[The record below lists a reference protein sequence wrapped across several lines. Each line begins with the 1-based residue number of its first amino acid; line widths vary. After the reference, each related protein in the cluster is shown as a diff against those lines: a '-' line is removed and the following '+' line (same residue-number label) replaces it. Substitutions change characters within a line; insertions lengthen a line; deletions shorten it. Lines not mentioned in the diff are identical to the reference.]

1 MTAVAKP
8 TKRPKKIDALEAAID
23 AFVPV
28 ACRAGM
34 AMDQAQN
41 FIKVGVF
48 LQPKQIQFC
57 VAARLCDRDGGPKSI
72 LSGGGRGSAKS
83 HAVFAQIFCDD
94 CQRVPGLKCLFLRK
108 VGGAN
113 KEQVSDFIRKL
124 LISIPHKYRESAPA
138 KVEFPNGSFVIL
150 GNFKDEKDIDKYLGL
165 EYDLIYIMESNQL
178 TQTKKMNVLSCLRT
192 NKTNWRPR
200 CYQDTNPGGIDHV
213 CVPHGE
219 VLTPAGWVDIREI
232 QVGEF
237 IYSLLPSGSMVP
249 IQVSETHKN
258 QYSGKL
264 ISVDVRGL
272 TMVCTP
278 YHRVAKRGGIRLGK
292 NTRYKISDRFSLV
305 PFQNLA
311 GQVTILRSIRFCGGK
326 EIKSFTVPDTR
337 KQTRKGHQAR
347 VPKTITGRQ
356 YCELMGWFLSEGCAT
371 SRGAGNFR
379 WTISQIKEPQRTRI
393 RELLSECGFG
403 FRETKSS
410 FDLCGIEWWTYLNQF
425 GKCREKF
432 VPNCIKNCSLE
443 EMWSF
448 FIAFMD
454 GDGHWSKR
462 LKSGH
467 AYSISKK
474 LADDICEIALKLG
487 FVVSLT
493 MRMIPD
499 RNGPIY
505 SVDFKTV
512 KSGGTELLTGKHI
525 YDVKTKT
532 KRSSD
537 IQEID
542 FDGMVYCLTV
552 PQTEN
557 FIIRQKGSIWISGNC
572 NKRLFVDPWK
582 LELAGGPKQ
591 TETRYIHSTVDD
603 NAYVD
608 KGYKEYLEKLVGWQR
623 AAWLDGS
630 WEFMAGAFFSNFH
643 PDTHVYPNAQTDL
656 APRTITRW
664 FAGLDYGFSHPN
676 AFVLCCETEDGD
688 IFVTNTYSASST
700 LIEEHAANIF
710 DVLRLWNLEPG
721 DLEFIAAGKDCFRVD
736 KDGSTVAT
744 EYQAHGIELVPVHID
759 RINAW
764 SQVAELF
771 GDPMH
776 QIRPRCFIHR
786 NCAELILQ
794 IQSSQSDPS
803 RPNDVLKMNAN
814 PEDGTGGDDLIE
826 SFRNSCVMAYS
837 SLLKNAKPMRLGG
850 YQPLIGNDGVSDG
863 YIPVESVMAEA
874 ERNEEERRADF
885 GM

>member
-213 CVPHGE
+213 
-219 VLTPAGWVDIREI
+219 
-232 QVGEF
+232 
-237 IYSLLPSGSMVP
+237 
-249 IQVSETHKN
+249 
-258 QYSGKL
+258 
-264 ISVDVRGL
+264 
-272 TMVCTP
+272 
-278 YHRVAKRGGIRLGK
+278 
-292 NTRYKISDRFSLV
+292 
-305 PFQNLA
+305 
-311 GQVTILRSIRFCGGK
+311 
-326 EIKSFTVPDTR
+326 
-337 KQTRKGHQAR
+337 
-347 VPKTITGRQ
+347 
-356 YCELMGWFLSEGCAT
+356 
-371 SRGAGNFR
+371 
-379 WTISQIKEPQRTRI
+379 
-393 RELLSECGFG
+393 
-403 FRETKSS
+403 
-410 FDLCGIEWWTYLNQF
+410 
-425 GKCREKF
+425 
-432 VPNCIKNCSLE
+432 
-443 EMWSF
+443 
-448 FIAFMD
+448 
-454 GDGHWSKR
+454 
-462 LKSGH
+462 
-467 AYSISKK
+467 
-474 LADDICEIALKLG
+474 
-487 FVVSLT
+487 
-493 MRMIPD
+493 
-499 RNGPIY
+499 
-505 SVDFKTV
+505 
-512 KSGGTELLTGKHI
+512 
-525 YDVKTKT
+525 
-532 KRSSD
+532 
-537 IQEID
+537 
-542 FDGMVYCLTV
+542 
-552 PQTEN
+552 
-557 FIIRQKGSIWISGNC
+557 C